1 MALDRAGPT
10 GSATPLNGFPA
21 SDGIIS
27 DEKRRTMISEVS
39 LGLTYKNNH
48 GSLLY
53 SAFRSLLLLVV
64 LGHLDWWILDRDG

>member
-27 DEKRRTMISEVS
+27 DEKRRTMISEGEFKFDV
-39 LGLTYKNNH
+39 
-48 GSLLY
+48 
-53 SAFRSLLLLVV
+53 
-64 LGHLDWWILDRDG
+64 

>member
-27 DEKRRTMISEVS
+27 DEKRRTMISERVPFLAFARRS
-39 LGLTYKNNH
+39 WPFGLVDT
-48 GSLLY
+48 
-53 SAFRSLLLLVV
+53 R
-64 LGHLDWWILDRDG
+64 